1 MVRSSSF
8 DPGRLDVTAFAR
20 AQGTLQGMTD
30 LARLTR
36 LADSTVTPADDA
48 AEAVRWSVAGLWK
61 EPPGREAEVRLHL
74 VVHARVWLECQRC
87 LQPMPHALEVDGW
100 FRFVAGEDE
109 AARLDEESEEDV
121 LALPRV
127 LKLDDLIEDELILA
141 LPIVPV
147 HDTCP
152 QPLLFLAEADTDL
165 PAPDPAAPAHP
176 FAALAGLK
184 PGKPTA

>member
-1 MVRSSSF
+1 MKASSF
-8 DPGRLDVTAFAR
+8 DPGRLDVVAFAR
-20 AQGTLQGMTD
+20 AQGTLDGTTA
-30 LARLTR
+30 LGRLTR
-36 LADSTVTPADDA
+36 LAQSTVTPADGA
-48 AEAVRWSVAGLWK
+48 AEAVRWSVSGLWK
-61 EPPGREAEVRLHL
+61 DCAGREPEVRLHL

-87 LQPMPHALEVDGW
+87 LQPMAHALEVDGL

-121 LALPRV
+121 LALPRA
-127 LKLDDLIEDELILA
+127 LRLDDLIEDELILA

-152 QPLLFLAEADTDL
+152 HPLSFSGEADTDL
-165 PAPDPAAPAHP
+165 PTPERVATAHP

-184 PGKPTA
+184 RGKPTP

>member
-1 MVRSSSF
+1 MKASTF

-20 AQGTLQGMTD
+20 AQGTLQGMTA

-36 LADSTVTPADDA
+36 LAQSTVTPADGA
-48 AEAVRWSVAGLWK
+48 AEAVQWSVAGLLK
-61 EPPGREAEVRLHL
+61 DRPGREAEVRLHL

-87 LQPMPHALEVDGW
+87 LQPMAQALEVDGR

-121 LALPRV
+121 LALPRA
-127 LKLDDLIEDELILA
+127 LRLDDLIEDELILA

-147 HDTCP
+147 HDACP
-152 QPLLFLAEADTDL
+152 QPLSFSVEADTDL
-165 PAPDPAAPAHP
+165 PTPDRAAPANP
-176 FAALAGLK
+176 FAVLAGLK
-184 PGKPTA
+184 PGKPTP

>member
-1 MVRSSSF
+1 MKASSF

-20 AQGTLQGMTD
+20 AQGKLQGTTA
-30 LARLTR
+30 LARLAR
-36 LADSTVTPADDA
+36 LAGSTVTPADGA
-48 AEAVRWSVAGLWK
+48 AEAVQWSVTGLWK
-61 EPPGREAEVRLHL
+61 DRPGREAEVRLHL
-74 VVHARVWLECQRC
+74 VVHAQVWLECQRC
-87 LQPMPHALEVDGW
+87 LQPMAHALDVDGR

-121 LALPRV
+121 LALPRA

-152 QPLLFLAEADTDL
+152 QPLAFLVGADTDL
-165 PAPDPAAPAHP
+165 SARDPASPARP
-176 FAALAGLK
+176 FAVLARLK